1 MSLKTTYPPGTRVR
15 VTQQVP
21 RLDRHASLKGGSGG
35 RDSTNAGGGTMV
47 TTVEGVVID
56 AGPQKTGSW
65 YAHSKDHKLWLDR
78 LVLKKDDGE
87 IVHLNLDRYS
97 AIDVLG
103 E

>member
-21 RLDRHASLKGGSGG
+21 RLDRHTSLRGG
-35 RDSTNAGGGTMV
+35 RDTGTQIGGGTMV
-47 TTVEGVVID
+47 TTVEGVVMD
-56 AGPQKTGSW
+56 AGQQKTGSW

-87 IVHLNLDRYS
+87 IVYLNLDRYS
-97 AIDVLG
+97 AIDVLVG
-103 E
+103 